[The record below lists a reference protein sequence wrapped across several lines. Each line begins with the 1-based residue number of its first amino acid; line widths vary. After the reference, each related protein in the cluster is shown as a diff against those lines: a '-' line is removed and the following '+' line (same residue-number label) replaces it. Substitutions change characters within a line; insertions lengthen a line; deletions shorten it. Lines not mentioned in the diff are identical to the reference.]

1 MADSLYISPVARWM
15 AENGYVA
22 SLLKGSPYS
31 THAKQPGSRAA
42 LCGKRPGEPKP
53 GSTHRNR
60 TGWGV
65 YSDGRACTCKACL
78 AAIEAAIGVATDG
91 GTSNG

>member
-31 THAKQPGSRAA
+31 THAKQPGSPEITACHGQRFTSIAAWCSRA
-42 LCGKRPGEPKP
+42 
-53 GSTHRNR
+53 T
-60 TGWGV
+60 
-65 YSDGRACTCKACL
+65 
-78 AAIEAAIGVATDG
+78 IERK
-91 GTSNG
+91 